1 MSKKNEIFD
10 VIIIGGGI
18 NGTGIARDLA
28 GNGLSVLLL
37 EKGDLA
43 QATSSASSKLI
54 HGGLRYLEYFE
65 FGLVKKALQEREVLL
80 NLAPHIIRPMDFIL
94 PHIPSM
100 RPEWIIRLGLF
111 LYDNLG
117 GRKYLG
123 KSRKINLPKEIKG
136 EYKKGYIYQD
146 CWVDDARLVILNAVD
161 AKNNGAVIKVRSNCT
176 NIIARENLWEVFVND
191 SKTNYKSRL
200 LINAA
205 GPWVRDIVDNNDLS
219 NEKIPKVRLVK
230 GSHIIVPAIYEREY
244 SYIFQQDDGRVVFAI
259 PYEKE
264 FTMIGTTDIEFS
276 GNVDDVSIDED
287 EINYLCS
294 AVNKFFDKQIDKKMI
309 VHSFSGVRPLFDD
322 GKGDAS
328 SVTRDYHIE
337 CSDYKN
343 LQIISIFGGKIT
355 TYRKLAEEV
364 AEYVSKS
371 LNKNIKKW
379 TANASLTG
387 GEVGYLKWGEYKKS
401 IIDKYNYLPEDILE
415 RMLCQY
421 GRKAEEIIKERGKL
435 YKCGKIYEGE
445 VRYLVK
451 NEWARS
457 LDDILWRRTKL
468 GLVIKEDELED
479 IKKDLN
485 VFLKKEIIDE

>member
-1 MSKKNEIFD
+1 MFKKSEIFD

-18 NGTGIARDLA
+18 NGAGIARDIA

-37 EKGDLA
+37 EKDDLA
-43 QATSSASSKLI
+43 QATSSASTKLI

-65 FGLVKKALQEREVLL
+65 FGLVRKALKEREVLL

-94 PHIPSM
+94 PHVPSM
-100 RPEWIIRLGLF
+100 RPEWMIRMGLF

-123 KSRKINLPKEIKG
+123 KSRKINLSGEIKG

-176 NIIARENLWEVFVND
+176 NIIAKENLWEVFVNND
-191 SKTNYKSRL
+191 DECGYKSRL

-205 GPWVRDIVDNNDLS
+205 GPWVRDIIDDNNLS
-219 NEKIPKVRLVK
+219 DKNTPKVRLVK
-230 GSHIIVPAIYEREY
+230 GSHIIVPAIYEGDY
-244 SYIFQQDDGRVVFAI
+244 SYIFQQEDGRVVFAI

-276 GNVDDVSIDED
+276 GNVDDVSIDEF
-287 EINYLCS
+287 EIDYLCS
-294 AVNKFFDKQIDKKMI
+294 AVNKFFDEQIDKEKI
-309 VHSFSGVRPLFDD
+309 VHNFSGVRPLFDD
-322 GKGDAS
+322 EKGDAS

-343 LQIISIFGGKIT
+343 LRIISVFGGKIT

-364 AEYVSKS
+364 AEHVGDS
-371 LNKNIKKW
+371 LNMKMKKW
-379 TANASLTG
+379 TANAPLTG
-387 GEVGYLKWGEYKKS
+387 GEGGYSKWNEYKKL
-401 IIDKYNYLPEDILE
+401 IIDKYNYLSEDILE

-421 GRKAEEIIKERGKL
+421 GKNAEEIIKKRGKL

-445 VRYLVK
+445 VRYLIK

-468 GLVIKEDELED
+468 GLFIKEDELEE
-479 IKKDLN
+479 IKKDFN
-485 VFLKKEIIDE
+485 IF